1 MSSTQ
6 SHNTSSSSGS
16 EITPL
21 VAPVTGA
28 DSNGNFYFLRGESF
42 KSANQEEGGTVEKLP
57 YGATED
63 EFASRPVMAAGANN
77 SSAARKK
84 GFFNK
89 LFGMKQPPFD
99 PGPSNMTIGSL
110 MKNRQAAIKIEPKVF
125 FANERTFL
133 AWLHSSVLL
142 AGASV
147 AIVSMSNDNLL
158 SQLYGIVLLPL
169 AISFLMYSMHQYGKR
184 AQMIR
189 RRAPGPYEDIIGPS
203 VLAVSVMLSIVAQFS
218 IKLYQILNGH

>member
-1 MSSTQ
+1 MSST
-6 SHNTSSSSGS
+6 SSSGS

-21 VAPVTGA
+21 VAPVTAGA

-42 KSANQEEGGTVEKLP
+42 KSANQEEGVVVEKLP

>member
-1 MSSTQ
+1 MSST
-6 SHNTSSSSGS
+6 SSSGS

-21 VAPVTGA
+21 VAPVTAGA

-42 KSANQEEGGTVEKLP
+42 KSANQEEGVVVEKLP

-77 SSAARKK
+77 SSAARKQ